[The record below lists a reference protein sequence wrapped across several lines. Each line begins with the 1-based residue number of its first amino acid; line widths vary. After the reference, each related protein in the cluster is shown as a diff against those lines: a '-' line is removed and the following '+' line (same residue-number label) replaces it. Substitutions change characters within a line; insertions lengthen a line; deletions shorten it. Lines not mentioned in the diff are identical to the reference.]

1 MTTQQTNINYD
12 FLQNNE
18 KYKLLVD
25 INEKLY
31 INKNP
36 CNKLVFIYSAP
47 KVGSTSIVSSLRIF
61 GTDKISVIHIHDEEM
76 LRILGR
82 VTGVT
87 INEIILFNKHL
98 GREVYVIDVY
108 RSPVERKIS
117 AFFEKIGAYHFNN
130 KDEIVNKYNVNKVIT
145 RFNNIFSHIANGDHF
160 MDKYNIAIPDRFDH
174 VSKYLLVHENGI
186 KYIKL
191 RLKDSNEWST
201 ILTNIFGIKI
211 VSIKDYESSNKPIKD
226 LYKKFKIAYKIPSNL
241 LDELTKCKYL
251 NYYYSDQ
258 EKQEYIDQWAKKTA
272 PNTVQYTSEQYNMY
286 EQLSI
291 ENSHIDYIQLN
302 HYMDEGC
309 SCKACCMKRAET
321 ATKLIMGRTIITE
334 IDRIVHSEAKNELLV
349 KRVEHANKI
358 NASIANARH
367 APQIKGGRKDFN
379 REMSSVVSGRKIE
392 IPNVSTYL
400 NI

>member
-130 KDEIVNKYNVNKVIT
+130 KDEIVNKMLT
-145 RFNNIFSHIANGDHF
+145 R
-160 MDKYNIAIPDRFDH
+160 
-174 VSKYLLVHENGI
+174 
-186 KYIKL
+186 
-191 RLKDSNEWST
+191 
-201 ILTNIFGIKI
+201 
-211 VSIKDYESSNKPIKD
+211 
-226 LYKKFKIAYKIPSNL
+226 
-241 LDELTKCKYL
+241 
-251 NYYYSDQ
+251 
-258 EKQEYIDQWAKKTA
+258 
-272 PNTVQYTSEQYNMY
+272 
-286 EQLSI
+286 
-291 ENSHIDYIQLN
+291 
-302 HYMDEGC
+302 
-309 SCKACCMKRAET
+309 
-321 ATKLIMGRTIITE
+321 
-334 IDRIVHSEAKNELLV
+334 
-349 KRVEHANKI
+349 
-358 NASIANARH
+358 
-367 APQIKGGRKDFN
+367 
-379 REMSSVVSGRKIE
+379 
-392 IPNVSTYL
+392 
-400 NI
+400 